1 MTDMRRALIGAN
13 LFLMFLL
20 ELGVLVG
27 AAFWGFTLSGGLVTR
42 LAAGVLAPALFVLM
56 WALFG
61 AAANARFPL
70 TGWWRVGLEVI
81 WFGGG
86 AMAWAVAA
94 TPALGIAFFVLWGVN
109 ATVRIVA
116 QGGLQVRVGK

>member
-1 MTDMRRALIGAN
+1 MRHVLVGAN

-20 ELGVLVG
+20 ELGVLAG
-27 AAFWGFTLSGGLVTR
+27 AAFWGFTLPAGLGTQLV
-42 LAAGVLAPALFVLM
+42 AGVLAPAVFVLM

-70 TGWWRVGLEVI
+70 TGWWRVALELI

-86 AMAWAVAA
+86 AVAWAVAV
-94 TPALGIAFFVLWGVN
+94 TPALGIAFFVVWAVN

-116 QGGLQVRVGK
+116 HGELIVQVGRAE

>member
-1 MTDMRRALIGAN
+1 MRRGVIGAN

-20 ELGVLVG
+20 ELGVITG
-27 AAFWGFTLSGGLVTR
+27 AAFWGFTLPGGLVTQ
-42 LAAGVLAPALFVLM
+42 LTAGVLAPALFVLM

-70 TGWWRVGLEVI
+70 TGWWRVALEVI

-86 AMAWAVAA
+86 AVAWAVAV
-94 TPALGIAFFVLWGVN
+94 TPVLGIGFFVLWGVN
-109 ATVRIVA
+109 ATVRIVT
-116 QGGLQVRVGK
+116 QDGLQVRVGE